1 MHTNYNI
8 VLEQLKKKD
17 KKAFEELF
25 KSQYEPLVQFT
36 YKYLNDIDEAEEVVQ
51 ETFYKLWEKSRE
63 IDIEISLKSYLYQS
77 VRNASL
83 NIIKHKSVERKYIK
97 DSLHNKENSTVNF
110 MEIDELKT
118 KISEAVSQLPPACKE
133 VFELSRYEQK
143 KHKEIAEQLNI
154 SVKTVENHVGKA
166 LKILKKSLKEY
177 LPIYFVLLCNL
188 IDIGI

>member
-1 MHTNYNI
+1 MHTTYNI

-36 YKYLNDIDEAEEVVQ
+36 YKYLNNLEEAEEVVQ
-51 ETFYKLWEKSRE
+51 ETFYKLWEKSAE

-83 NIIKHKSVERKYIK
+83 NLIKHKGVKRKYIK
-97 DSLHNKENSTVNF
+97 DASHHKENTTINF
-110 MEIDELKT
+110 MEIDELKAT
-118 KISEAVSQLPPACKE
+118 INEAVSQLPPMCKE

-177 LPIYFVLLCNL
+177 LPIYLILLCNL
-188 IDIGI
+188 MDIEI